1 MKNLLS
7 AGFSIQITTQNIT
20 GYRNPLLWT
29 ALSPPVGSS
38 VGQQGGAHA
47 GAAGTC
53 CSCSPLPGWAPVPSL
68 APFPGSYQQ
77 KCTCRSQRSCKT
89 FLPQPR
95 EGCRLCYSMYLYSPV
110 LTSNSDRDLVS
121 TAHFFIAV
129 SNPEGTVEMWP
140 CCLFVMIC
148 EQTPGFSGVLLLLCI
163 THQMVWIKILQMMNS
178 SWILHITSKACFSEF
193 ALYKWSLV
201 HIFCCWFSSPV
212 CRAPNPQAASRI
224 ITSTCVVW
232 VPLQIHMGISTACC
246 CCTQKV
252 SGKWA

>member
-1 MKNLLS
+1 
-7 AGFSIQITTQNIT
+7 
-20 GYRNPLLWT
+20 
-29 ALSPPVGSS
+29 
-38 VGQQGGAHA
+38 
-47 GAAGTC
+47 
-53 CSCSPLPGWAPVPSL
+53 
-68 APFPGSYQQ
+68 
-77 KCTCRSQRSCKT
+77 
-89 FLPQPR
+89 
-95 EGCRLCYSMYLYSPV
+95 MYLYSPV

-246 CCTQKV
+246 CCAQKV
-252 SGKWA
+252 SGKWT